1 MDNIKSVNIAVRY
14 VGSKIIRWLC
24 DFGKTMCSVLRLL
37 MILLSII
44 AFPVLGYEIWYYKC
58 IYNSTLR
65 VI

>member
-37 MILLSII
+37 MVAQEVPDTIKFL
-44 AFPVLGYEIWYYKC
+44 
-58 IYNSTLR
+58 
-65 VI
+65 